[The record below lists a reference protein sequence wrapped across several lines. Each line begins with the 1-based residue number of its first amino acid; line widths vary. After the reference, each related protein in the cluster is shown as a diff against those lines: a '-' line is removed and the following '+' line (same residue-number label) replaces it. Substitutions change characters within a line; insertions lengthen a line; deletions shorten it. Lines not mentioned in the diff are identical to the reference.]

1 MKHHTIDARID
12 FNPDLPSSIEKGI
25 LGLYG
30 VSSIEEIA
38 QDEKDRIRKVLQGF
52 YVNTSETNYNDI
64 QREYA
69 LYYLPINFYKI
80 WRPLMD
86 VLLTDRLPARCK
98 ILEFGAGP
106 GSATFGL
113 IELYK
118 YLAYDNRFTEFS
130 LDLTLVE
137 KDCGFIDIFKKLYL
151 SYSPSLPENLT
162 VDITY
167 RNEDAYQFV
176 KDCAGNKY
184 DLIIESNM
192 LNPNESICEEAIKSL
207 VFYLKL
213 ALSPHS
219 SVILIEPAKPKLT
232 VYLRKLKKYM
242 HQQGMHCY
250 SPCCCPNPE
259 CNQFASARIDISEIG
274 IYSTLHDNG
283 FIRNY
288 QKAHSFEY
296 AVYRNDELPKYTYEV
311 IGNELSN
318 LINQVGKRIKFK
330 AFILTFANE
339 TEDAFTLK
347 ICDGS
352 LCNKNEVWL
361 TIPKSILV
369 EDGINCLTSGR
380 GGLVYVKN
388 AIVEGPRNIK
398 CVMSTQLKIYR

>member
-1 MKHHTIDARID
+1 
-12 FNPDLPSSIEKGI
+12 
-25 LGLYG
+25 
-30 VSSIEEIA
+30 
-38 QDEKDRIRKVLQGF
+38 
-52 YVNTSETNYNDI
+52 
-64 QREYA
+64 
-69 LYYLPINFYKI
+69 
-80 WRPLMD
+80 
-86 VLLTDRLPARCK
+86 
-98 ILEFGAGP
+98 
-106 GSATFGL
+106 
-113 IELYK
+113 
-118 YLAYDNRFTEFS
+118 
-130 LDLTLVE
+130 
-137 KDCGFIDIFKKLYL
+137 
-151 SYSPSLPENLT
+151 
-162 VDITY
+162 
-167 RNEDAYQFV
+167 
-176 KDCAGNKY
+176 
-184 DLIIESNM
+184 
-192 LNPNESICEEAIKSL
+192 
-207 VFYLKL
+207 
-213 ALSPHS
+213 
-219 SVILIEPAKPKLT
+219 
-232 VYLRKLKKYM
+232 
-242 HQQGMHCY
+242 MHCY